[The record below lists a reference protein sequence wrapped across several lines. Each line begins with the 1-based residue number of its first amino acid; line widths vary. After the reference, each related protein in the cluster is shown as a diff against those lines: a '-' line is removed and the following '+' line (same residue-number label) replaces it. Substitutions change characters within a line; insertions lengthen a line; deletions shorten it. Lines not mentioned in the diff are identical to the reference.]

1 MIISLL
7 LSACSEYGFLDK
19 SNPNPYDEG
28 EIETSPPED
37 VSSPSDEVSEP
48 EDPPEEPVNEPS
60 ASPTNEPS
68 EPAWEPVPEDDGFD
82 PEGSVLLT
90 EPSGRVV
97 TILMTLSDVWIP
109 PETADRLIYNSVQ
122 FVSPVLDP
130 TVLIVRDDNHNG
142 EDAEDSLNI
151 QQWLQNRGLTV
162 DFIEEPSQG
171 VSIEDLQ
178 GYHVVVLSNPGYPPD
193 DVGSIESFRE
203 FSLQGYGIIFQG
215 DDMTRLASPLMQ
227 ELTRLQNIDNGTSY
241 YGVNIDN
248 NQGQTYAVSFI
259 EGTLLTQ
266 GIGTLTF
273 EYGND
278 IDTTQPIVEGM
289 SIAAECTVQGS
300 SHPMKPVITAFAPE
314 QEFLE

>member
-1 MIISLL
+1 MISSLFFI
-7 LSACSEYGFLDK
+7 ACSEYGFVDK
-19 SNPNPYDEG
+19 GRPNPYTEQDDE
-28 EIETSPPED
+28 TTPPADVSSPPED
-37 VSSPSDEVSEP
+37 VSEP
-48 EDPPEEPVNEPS
+48 ADPPEEAVNEP
-60 ASPTNEPS
+60 ASNPTSEPS
-68 EPAWEPVPEDDGFD
+68 EPTWEPVPEDGGFD
-82 PEGSVLLT
+82 PEGSVFLT
-90 EPSGRVV
+90 APSGRVV
-97 TILMTLSDVWIP
+97 TILMTLSDTWIP
-109 PETADRLIYNSVQ
+109 PETADRLIYNAVQ
-122 FVSPVLDP
+122 FVSPILDP
-130 TVLIVRDDNHNG
+130 SVLIIRDDNHNG
-142 EDAEDSLNI
+142 EDEEDSLNI

-162 DFIEEPSQG
+162 DFMEEPPQG
-171 VSIEDLQ
+171 VTIEDLQ

-203 FSLQGYGIIFQG
+203 FSLQGYGVIFQG
-215 DDMTRLASPLMQ
+215 DDMTRLSSPLMQ

-259 EGTLLTQ
+259 QGTVLTQ

-278 IDTTQPIVEGM
+278 IDTTQPIVQGM

-300 SHPMKPVITAFAPE
+300 SHPTKPVITAFAPE